1 VTGETPALHGGPPS
15 GLPPGY
21 RVAGYR
27 LERLVGL
34 GGMAAVY
41 QARDERLG
49 RLVALKVLAGDEP
62 LRSRFVREARA
73 VAAVD
78 HPHIIPVY
86 EAGEAGGMQYIAMRF
101 VAGGT
106 LQGILAGSGAL
117 PAKRAVAFIS
127 SVASA
132 LDAAH
137 AAGLVHRDVKPGN
150 ILVDARRGEPEY
162 AYLTDFGIARAMM
175 SAGTLTLAG
184 QFLGTP
190 DYAAPEQI
198 NGQPV
203 DGRADQYALACV
215 AYEVLTGNVPFR
227 RDSAWSVLYAHL
239 NEPPRPVAA
248 RSGLPSAVDAVLA
261 RALAKS
267 PGERYDDCAE
277 FADALRE
284 ALGFDPWDPSRPG
297 RETTRL
303 PTLPASVLSPTEYYP
318 AADGAGGG
326 GPGQRAADGPDT
338 VHPSPNGAG
347 STWTAVVTADRAYY
361 DSVLPVNDASSVVF
375 PGELPERRFPLAGP
389 EVRIGR
395 RSASR
400 GIEPEIDL
408 GGPPVDAGVSRQHAK
423 LVAAPDGSWTLV
435 DLETDNG
442 ITVNGQDVRRGDSV
456 QLQPGDRIH
465 LGFWTRITITR
476 G

>member
-1 VTGETPALHGGPPS
+1 
-15 GLPPGY
+15 
-21 RVAGYR
+21 
-27 LERLVGL
+27 
-34 GGMAAVY
+34 
-41 QARDERLG
+41 
-49 RLVALKVLAGDEP
+49 
-62 LRSRFVREARA
+62 
-73 VAAVD
+73 
-78 HPHIIPVY
+78 
-86 EAGEAGGMQYIAMRF
+86 
-101 VAGGT
+101 
-106 LQGILAGSGAL
+106 
-117 PAKRAVAFIS
+117 
-127 SVASA
+127 
-132 LDAAH
+132 
-137 AAGLVHRDVKPGN
+137 VKPGN

-215 AYEVLTGNVPFR
+215 AYEVLSGTVPFR

-239 NEPPRPVAA
+239 NEPPRPIAA
-248 RSGLPSAVDAVLA
+248 RSGLTPAVDEVLS

-267 PGERYDDCAE
+267 PGERYDRCAD

-284 ALGFDPWDPSRPG
+284 ALGFDSWDPSRPG

-303 PTLPASVLSPTEYYP
+303 PTLPVSVLSETAYLAPGSADAASAAGPRQP
-318 AADGAGGG
+318 AVNS
-326 GPGQRAADGPDT
+326 PDT

-347 STWTAVVTADRAYY
+347 STWTAVITADRAYY
-361 DSVLPVNDASSVVF
+361 DSVLAVNDANSVPF
-375 PGELPERRFPLAGP
+375 PGEMPERRILLAGS

-408 GGPPVDAGVSRQHAK
+408 GGPPIDLGVSRQHAK
-423 LVAAPDGSWTLV
+423 LVAEPDGSWTLV

-442 ITVNGQDVRRGDSV
+442 ITVNGKDVPAGSSV
-456 QLQPGDRIH
+456 PLRPGDRIH
-465 LGFWTRITITR
+465 LGFWTQITITR

>member
-1 VTGETPALHGGPPS
+1 MTGETPALHGGPPS

-86 EAGEAGGMQYIAMRF
+86 EAGEADGMQYIAMRF

-106 LQGILAGSGAL
+106 LQGILADSGAL

-137 AAGLVHRDVKPGN
+137 AAGLVHRDVKPGTSWSTP
-150 ILVDARRGEPEY
+150 AGRPEH
-162 AYLTDFGIARAMM
+162 AYLSDFGIARAMM

-190 DYAAPEQI
+190 DYAAP
-198 NGQPV
+198 G
-203 DGRADQYALACV
+203 ADQ
-215 AYEVLTGNVPFR
+215 
-227 RDSAWSVLYAHL
+227 
-239 NEPPRPVAA
+239 RPA
-248 RSGLPSAVDAVLA
+248 G
-261 RALAKS
+261 
-267 PGERYDDCAE
+267 G
-277 FADALRE
+277 
-284 ALGFDPWDPSRPG
+284 RPG
-297 RETTRL
+297 RPVRARL
-303 PTLPASVLSPTEYYP
+303 RRLRGAHRDRAVPAGLGLV
-318 AADGAGGG
+318 GALR
-326 GPGQRAADGPDT
+326 PPQRAAPPDRGPLR
-338 VHPSPNGAG
+338 PACRGGQGAG
-347 STWTAVVTADRAYY
+347 PGAGQVARRA
-361 DSVLPVNDASSVVF
+361 LRQ
-375 PGELPERRFPLAGP
+375 LRR
-389 EVRIGR
+389 VR
-395 RSASR
+395 
-400 GIEPEIDL
+400 
-408 GGPPVDAGVSRQHAK
+408 
-423 LVAAPDGSWTLV
+423 
-435 DLETDNG
+435 
-442 ITVNGQDVRRGDSV
+442 
-456 QLQPGDRIH
+456 
-465 LGFWTRITITR
+465 
-476 G
+476 